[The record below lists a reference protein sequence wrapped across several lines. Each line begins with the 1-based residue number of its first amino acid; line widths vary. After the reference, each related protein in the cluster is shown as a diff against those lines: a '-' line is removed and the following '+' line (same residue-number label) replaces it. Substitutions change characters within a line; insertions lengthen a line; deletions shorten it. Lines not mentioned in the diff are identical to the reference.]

1 MAKNRVFSKADKL
14 SLPVPEGTVSGQ
26 PLVIGDLPA
35 VAVTDRDASGKASL
49 QFDGGWKLTVKG
61 KNKAGNT
68 KIEVGQKV
76 FMKGNELNAN
86 NEEGK
91 FFGYV
96 LEEVASGATSEVLV
110 KVGAN

>member
-1 MAKNRVFSKADKL
+1 MAKNRVFAKGDKL
-14 SLPVPEGTVSGQ
+14 QLPVPENTVSGQ
-26 PLVIGDLPA
+26 ALVIGDLPC
-35 VAVTDRDASGKASL
+35 VAVTDRDKNGLASV
-49 QFDGGWKLTVKG
+49 QTDGVWRFTVKG

-68 KIEVGQKV
+68 KIEVGKKV
-76 FMKGNELNAN
+76 FMKGGEINAN
-86 NEEGK
+86 NEEGV